1 MLQINMGSNFI
12 GNLEVV
18 SQLNLFNQA
27 RNMYAY
33 NYQNSTSRYYP
44 KVYLSTLQ
52 TLSNN
57 WLYDRQT
64 GINYP
69 SIWPEVKP
77 QKGEVNISNQLNHQ
91 P

>member
-1 MLQINMGSNFI
+1 MGSNFI

-27 RNMYAY
+27 RHMYPY

-44 KVYLSTLQ
+44 KVYLGTLQ
-52 TLSNN
+52 SIAYW
-57 WLYDRQT
+57 WLYDRQIYA
-64 GINYP
+64 GSDIKIPENWPLNP
-69 SIWPEVKP
+69 S
-77 QKGEVNISNQLNHQ
+77 QKGEAILCF